1 MDVDSFLDGGFERL
15 AGSDSEDLP
24 STAGSDSDTDSG
36 ASTDSEDMDDEEVLK
51 MLEEAREE
59 AERGA
64 ADEDGPSS
72 SASDDEED
80 GADPAIA
87 AKTRVLRDSIRSHK
101 EQLEQLRRERDARAI
116 TSAGR
121 VNGIGPDIPW
131 NTAWELALA
140 GLVIAGSRTLRSIN
154 TWPRRTRTCWRL
166 GRATKTLG
174 RTVRGVAAGKGGLTG
189 QTAGS

>member
-87 AKTRVLRDSIRSHK
+87 AKTRVLRDSIRSSRFLDDSA
-101 EQLEQLRRERDARAI
+101 ETLARP
-116 TSAGR
+116 TF
-121 VNGIGPDIPW
+121 
-131 NTAWELALA
+131 
-140 GLVIAGSRTLRSIN
+140 RTPCFYVLLHCL
-154 TWPRRTRTCWRL
+154 PPH
-166 GRATKTLG
+166 
-174 RTVRGVAAGKGGLTG
+174 
-189 QTAGS
+189 